1 MLLMNAERTW
11 VFPRFAFIAG
21 QGLLYWSFSFQQ
33 FSPEANVQLPC
44 PEFGTGSIKG
54 DLYDRE
60 DFVALLRAAGVQMLV
75 DVRSQPYSRY
85 SPHFNRE
92 ALAAALTAS
101 GIRYHFMGD
110 SLGGR
115 SQQADLYDPG
125 EERPNYARQRA
136 TPHYQEGVRQ
146 LLEVAGRR
154 PTAIMCSEGDPAH
167 CHRSLL
173 IGPSLFAFDVV
184 VLDIYPD
191 GQVKVAEPPVEQLG
205 FGF

>member
-1 MLLMNAERTW
+1 MSAPLQIFTVGHSNHS
-11 VFPRFAFIAG
+11 I
-21 QGLLYWSFSFQQ
+21 
-33 FSPEANVQLPC
+33 EA
-44 PEFGTGSIKG
+44 
-54 DLYDRE
+54 
-60 DFVALLRAAGVQMLV
+60 FVALLLSQGVQMLV

-92 ALAAALTAS
+92 VLAAALTGA

-115 SQQADLYDPG
+115 PQQADLYDPG

-136 TPHYQEGVRQ
+136 TPLYQEGVRQ
-146 LLEVAGRR
+146 LLELAGRQ

-173 IGPSLFAFDVV
+173 IGPSLFALDVA

-191 GQVKVAEPPVEQLG
+191 GEVKAVAPPIEQLG

>member
-1 MLLMNAERTW
+1 MNTPLQIFT
-11 VFPRFAFIAG
+11 VGHSNHTID
-21 QGLLYWSFSFQQ
+21 
-33 FSPEANVQLPC
+33 V
-44 PEFGTGSIKG
+44 
-54 DLYDRE
+54 
-60 DFVALLRAAGVQMLV
+60 FVALLLGQGVQTLV

-85 SPHFNRE
+85 SPHFNRD
-92 ALAAALTAS
+92 ALAAALTAA
-101 GIRYHFMGD
+101 GIRYQFMGD

-115 SQQADLYDPG
+115 PQQADLYDPG
-125 EERPNYARQRA
+125 EDRPNYARQRA
-136 TPHYQEGVRQ
+136 TPLYQEGVRQ
-146 LLEVAGRR
+146 LLEVAGQQ

-173 IGPSLFAFDVV
+173 IGPSLFALDVV

>member
-1 MLLMNAERTW
+1 MSVPPQIFTVGHSNH
-11 VFPRFAFIAG
+11 
-21 QGLLYWSFSFQQ
+21 
-33 FSPEANVQLPC
+33 
-44 PEFGTGSIKG
+44 SI
-54 DLYDRE
+54 E

-92 ALAAALTAS
+92 TLAAALTAV
-101 GIRYHFMGD
+101 GIHYHFMGH

-115 SQQADLYDPG
+115 PQQADLYDPG
-125 EERPNYARQRA
+125 EERPNYARQRT
-136 TPHYQEGVRQ
+136 TPLYQEGVRQ
-146 LLEVAGRR
+146 LLDIAAQQ

-173 IGPSLFAFDVV
+173 IGPTLFALDVA

-191 GQVKVAEPPVEQLG
+191 GQVKTAAPPIEQLG

>member
-1 MLLMNAERTW
+1 MNAPPQIFT
-11 VFPRFAFIAG
+11 VG
-21 QGLLYWSFSFQQ
+21 HS
-33 FSPEANVQLPC
+33 NH
-44 PEFGTGSIKG
+44 SI
-54 DLYDRE
+54 E
-60 DFVALLRAAGVQMLV
+60 DFVALLLTHGVQMLV

-92 ALAAALTAS
+92 ALAAALTAA
-101 GIRYHFMGD
+101 GIRYHFMGE

-115 SQQADLYDPG
+115 PQQADLYDPG
-125 EERPNYARQRA
+125 EERPNYARQRT
-136 TPHYQEGVRQ
+136 TPLYQEGVRQ
-146 LLEVAGRR
+146 LLEVAGRQ

-173 IGPSLFAFDVV
+173 IGPSLFALDVV

-191 GQVKVAEPPVEQLG
+191 GAVKVAAPPVEQLG

>member
-1 MLLMNAERTW
+1 VSAPLQIFTVGHSNHS
-11 VFPRFAFIAG
+11 I
-21 QGLLYWSFSFQQ
+21 
-33 FSPEANVQLPC
+33 EA
-44 PEFGTGSIKG
+44 
-54 DLYDRE
+54 
-60 DFVALLRAAGVQMLV
+60 FVALLRAAGVQMLV

-85 SPHFNRE
+85 SPHFNRA
-92 ALAAALTAS
+92 ALSAALTAAD
-101 GIRYHFMGD
+101 IRYQFMGD

-115 SQQADLYDPG
+115 PQQADLYDPG

-136 TPHYQEGVRQ
+136 TPLYQEGVRQ
-146 LLEVAGRR
+146 LLEVAAHQ

-173 IGPSLFAFDVV
+173 IGPSFFASSVI

>member
-1 MLLMNAERTW
+1 MSVPLQIFTVGHSNH
-11 VFPRFAFIAG
+11 
-21 QGLLYWSFSFQQ
+21 
-33 FSPEANVQLPC
+33 
-44 PEFGTGSIKG
+44 SI
-54 DLYDRE
+54 E
-60 DFVALLRAAGVQMLV
+60 EFVALLLTHGVQMLV

-115 SQQADLYDPG
+115 PQQADLYDPG

-136 TPHYQEGVRQ
+136 TPLYQEGVRQ
-146 LLEVAGRR
+146 LLEVAGRQ

-173 IGPSLFAFDVV
+173 IGPSLFALDVI

>member
-1 MLLMNAERTW
+1 MSSPLRIFTVGHSNH
-11 VFPRFAFIAG
+11 
-21 QGLLYWSFSFQQ
+21 
-33 FSPEANVQLPC
+33 SPEA
-44 PEFGTGSIKG
+44 
-54 DLYDRE
+54 
-60 DFVALLRAAGVQMLV
+60 FVALLDSHGVQMLV

-85 SPHFNRE
+85 NPHFNRE
-92 ALAAALTAS
+92 TLAVALAAA
-101 GIRYHFMGD
+101 GIRYHFLGD

-115 SQQADLYDPG
+115 PAQADLYDPG

-136 TPHYQEGVRQ
+136 TPLYQEGVRQ
-146 LLEVAGRR
+146 LLAIAAQQ

-173 IGPSLFAFDVV
+173 IGPSLFANDVI

-191 GQVKVAEPPVEQLG
+191 GQVKAAELPIEQLG